1 MQPESLAVGDFNGD
15 GKADL
20 AITNYGSNSLT
31 LLLGTDP
38 GPAVHLSLSM
48 SPSAQSVLVGY
59 AIGQVMVE
67 VQDANGAPASAAVT
81 LTSTPAGVSA
91 VADAVNGVAIF
102 RQLVVTRPGVYRL
115 TASAPGATNVVSN
128 PIPIAAVLPG
138 TGTAI
143 PNYGT
148 GSSQTFVFQ
157 YYSQG
162 GADWLSDVRMVVNS
176 ALSPVNACYMEYL
189 AATNTLYLFNDA
201 YTGLAGQLVMGAAGT
216 ISNGQCSIN
225 GSGSS
230 VSASGNAVT
239 LRAAMTFTPS
249 FLGSK
254 GIWGLAVDQGNLN
267 SGWVQSGTWTIAPA
281 VNGVP
286 PTSDSATPSSGEGL
300 SQTFAFEYSS
310 PSTAY
315 WLSDVRVVVNSAL
328 SPVNACYVQ
337 YDWATNTLY
346 LFNDAY
352 TGLAGQVVAGTGGT
366 ASNSQCT
373 ISGSGS
379 AASVSGNALTLHL
392 AVTFAGS
399 FVGPKG
405 VWGLAVDWGNL
416 NSGWVKLGTWTPA
429 TAP

>member
-20 AITNYGSNSLT
+20 AITNYGGNSLT

-38 GPAVHLSLSM
+38 GPAAHLSLSV
-48 SPSAQSVLVGY
+48 SPTAPLVGY
-59 AIGQVMVE
+59 PIGQVTVE

-81 LTSTPAGVSA
+81 LTSTPPGVSA
-91 VADAVNGVAIF
+91 VADAVNGAAIF
-102 RQLVVTRPGVYRL
+102 RQLVVFQPGVYRL
-115 TASAPGATNVVSN
+115 TAAAPGAASVVSN
-128 PIPIAAVLPG
+128 PIAVAAVLPL

-143 PNYGT
+143 PDYGT
-148 GSSQTFVFQ
+148 GSSQTFLFP

-162 GADWLSDVRMVVNS
+162 GAGWLSDVRVVVNA
-176 ALSPVNACYMEYL
+176 ALSPVNACYVEYL
-189 AATNTLYLFNDA
+189 AATHTLYLFNDA
-201 YTGLAGQLVMGAAGT
+201 YTALAGQLVVGAANA
-216 ISNGQCSIN
+216 ISNGQCTIS
-225 GSGSS
+225 GRGSS
-230 VSASGNAVT
+230 VSASGNALT
-239 LRAAMTFTPS
+239 LRLAITFAPD
-249 FLGSK
+249 FLGPK

-281 VNGVP
+281 VSGLP
-286 PTSDSATPSSGEGL
+286 PTSDSAAPGSGEGL
-300 SQTFAFEYSS
+300 SQTFAFQYSS
-310 PSTAY
+310 PSTAH

-337 YDWATNTLY
+337 YDRITNALY

-352 TGLAGQVVAGTGGT
+352 TGLAGHVVVGTGGLV
-366 ASNSQCT
+366 SNSQCT

-379 AASVSGNALTLHL
+379 AVSISGNTLTLHL
-392 AVTFAGS
+392 AITFAAG
-399 FVGPKG
+399 FAGPKG
-405 VWGLAVDWGNL
+405 IWGLAVDWGNL